1 LAYMQLH
8 RSVFAGARQQQQQQH
23 LSPSFQQSSQM
34 PFAPPG
40 LARPE
45 FVPAPFA
52 SAETAAEQVPG
63 LAVTEATPPRAVPS
77 AAAISPPVQ
86 TATGQP
92 KVYRISDDPAVVH
105 HYTRSQQPL
114 PQPVASDPPAVLRES
129 VLEHNADTGN
139 VSDASEASVFEYP
152 LSHSV
157 SAREAE
163 DTFIDSGPANM
174 SAPAIMRYPLPPR
187 PTHSIMSAK
196 LSGILTGDPENRGKR
211 VPEAQGRKRGA
222 TTRRGETKDA
232 VPRAAAAAT
241 APSPKERDARSS
253 APSPVQVTTP
263 TKPKGR
269 ARDLPTP
276 NAVKSEGRRQRTP
289 SSTPRNT
296 GTDSVRRTITSSA
309 PARDRTRA
317 LADVTN
323 QSSSP
328 IATAAHTAPLAD
340 SEQKST
346 RVNRQQETSL
356 KSIRRSNA
364 AQDENTPSQT
374 RRSSIAARSEGP
386 QPLQSSTNQRQ
397 RNKERRGT
405 QGEKTGAGKDPDAWK
420 AFVDQ
425 RMGSLA
431 RSG

>member
-1 LAYMQLH
+1 M
-8 RSVFAGARQQQQQQH
+8 
-23 LSPSFQQSSQM
+23 
-34 PFAPPG
+34 
-40 LARPE
+40 
-45 FVPAPFA
+45 PAPFV
-52 SAETAAEQVPG
+52 SAEAAAEPVPG
-63 LAVTEATPPRAVPS
+63 LAVTEATPPRAVTS
-77 AAAISPPVQ
+77 TAAISPPVQ
-86 TATGQP
+86 AASGQP
-92 KVYRISDDPAVVH
+92 KVHRISDDPAIVH
-105 HYTRSQQPL
+105 HYTRSRQPA
-114 PQPVASDPPAVLRES
+114 PQPNASDPPVILRES
-129 VLEHNADTGN
+129 VLEQTADLGN
-139 VSDASEASVFEYP
+139 LSDASEASVFEYP

-163 DTFIDSGPANM
+163 DTFTDNGPANT

-211 VPEAQGRKRGA
+211 VPEPQGRRKGTA
-222 TTRRGETKDA
+222 TRRAEVKDI
-232 VPRAAAAAT
+232 VPAQPAATT

-253 APSPVQVTTP
+253 APSPIQITTP

-289 SSTPRNT
+289 SSTSRNI

-309 PARDRTRA
+309 PARDSIRP

-328 IATAAHTAPLAD
+328 TAPTIATAAVAGHD
-340 SEQKST
+340 QKSAQAKHQ
-346 RVNRQQETSL
+346 RETSS
-356 KSIRRSNA
+356 KTIRRSSV
-364 AQDENTPSQT
+364 AQDENTPSQA
-374 RRSSIAARSEGP
+374 RRSSMAARGEGSH
-386 QPLQSSTNQRQ
+386 PLQASTNQRQ

-431 RSG
+431 RSD